1 MTGQPSP
8 HPWQP
13 PETAD
18 ASLRQVSPALF
29 RHRQFWLRLAA
40 YRPLL
45 VLGGIWVLLLAI
57 AFVAYSRLLYTGSQT
72 PEPTA
77 VYPHQVPSELRTG
90 TGGEAAPDG
99 DGDDGEDPAAE
110 PSLATPLS
118 GLSGGS
124 LAVMVALCAAGCFV
138 ISRQLNASPK
148 PRQRRPKVRA
158 VHPPAR
164 RAPKPGPQRLQPYAP
179 ATTATPTAPLPT
191 AASESS
197 APATAMAVDHSP
209 GTIAPAPQV
218 VSPTETTSVD
228 WPQGSLVNAVDM
240 RQQRSLSSFM

>member
-8 HPWQP
+8 PPWQP
-13 PETAD
+13 PQAANSD
-18 ASLRQVSPALF
+18 LRQVSPALF

-40 YRPLL
+40 YRPLI

-77 VYPHQVPSELRTG
+77 IYPHQTPPEVSTG
-90 TGGEAAPDG
+90 PDQEATPDIEG
-99 DGDDGEDPAAE
+99 NGEDALPTDEPAFGSA
-110 PSLATPLS
+110 LA

-124 LAVMVALCAAGCFV
+124 LVVMVALCATGCFV
-138 ISRQLNASPK
+138 ISRQLSAPPK
-148 PRQRRPKVRA
+148 PRKRRPQARVVQPSAQRA
-158 VHPPAR
+158 S
-164 RAPKPGPQRLQPYAP
+164 KSGPQRLQPYTP
-179 ATTATPTAPLPT
+179 ATTAASSSEPLPPPTAATSTPNTTATPT
-191 AASESS
+191 
-197 APATAMAVDHSP
+197 
-209 GTIAPAPQV
+209 QV
-218 VSPTETTSVD
+218 VKSTEITSVD